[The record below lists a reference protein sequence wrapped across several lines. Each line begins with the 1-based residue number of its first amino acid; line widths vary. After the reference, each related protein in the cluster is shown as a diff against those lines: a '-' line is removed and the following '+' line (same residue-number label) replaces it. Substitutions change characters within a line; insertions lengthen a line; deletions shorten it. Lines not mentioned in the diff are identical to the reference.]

1 VVRARE
7 GQPHNDYW
15 EVPVPHRFFRS
26 DLAAWHLF
34 TPEVKELVDGV
45 LLNHPDAIESL
56 AWNPTRSSK
65 VFPAVYGKKLPSADI
80 ARAAVSHRLG
90 AVEAMVIASRER
102 RVTVVET
109 FLRHNNVDEALLQ
122 VLIEKAN
129 PAIAREL
136 LRLCENLPAD
146 MRPVLARKAGG
157 LDLLRECSYGP
168 VEHFDDAMVLD
179 AIAKESSFDYSGA
192 KPTHIRNVLQVLFSR
207 RPDLAVPALGVV
219 APSGR
224 EVTLVSVA
232 GSSNLTAQAAE
243 LVASMTTN
251 VGPGWYVR
259 EAASVLVKNP
269 FTSEA
274 AVEIVRN
281 GPHKDLPGMKRDLN
295 NRKGVL
301 EVSLRDA
308 ATPQDVSL
316 AVGFVTGRYW
326 DASLWATVEILGNPH
341 ISASILSEVRNIAG
355 WRIRGPFQKAF
366 REEVLAAGLEVPSP
380 RVLSEPRTPR
390 EPSPE
395 LVAEMSSV
403 TELLGTDRLAWE
415 TFAGLLN
422 EFEGSLSELAGI
434 AASV

>member
-1 VVRARE
+1 M
-7 GQPHNDYW
+7 Q
-15 EVPVPHRFFRS
+15 HRFFRS

-56 AWNPTRSSK
+56 AGNPTRSPK

-80 ARAAVSHRLG
+80 ARATVSHRLS
-90 AVEAMVIASRER
+90 AAEAMVIASRER

-109 FLRHNNVDEALLQ
+109 FLHYNNVDEALLR
-122 VLIEKAN
+122 VLAEKAN

-136 LRLCENLPAD
+136 LRLCENVPKD

-157 LDLLRECSYGP
+157 LDLLRECSFGSP
-168 VEHFDDAMVLD
+168 EQFDDAMVLD
-179 AIAKESSFDYSGA
+179 VLAQESSFDYAGA

-207 RPDLAVPALGVV
+207 RPELAVPALGVV

-232 GSSNLTAQAAE
+232 GSSNLTPEAAE
-243 LVASMTTN
+243 TAASMTTN
-251 VGPGWYVR
+251 AGPGWYVR
-259 EAASVLVKNP
+259 EAASLLVKNP
-269 FTSEA
+269 FTTDEA
-274 AVEIVRN
+274 ITIIKH
-281 GPHKDLPGMKRDLN
+281 GPHRDLPGMTRLLY
-295 NRKGVL
+295 NRNGFL
-301 EVSLRDA
+301 RVSLRDV
-308 ATPQDVSL
+308 ATPQDIAL
-316 AVGFVTGRYW
+316 AVGYVTGRYW

-341 ISASILSEVRNIAG
+341 IPAVKLAEVRNVAG
-355 WRIRGPFQKAF
+355 WRIRGAFQKAF
-366 REEVLAAGLEVPSP
+366 REELLAAGLEVSSP
-380 RVLSEPRTPR
+380 RALSEPRTPR
-390 EPSPE
+390 EPSSE
-395 LVAEMSSV
+395 LVAEMTSV
-403 TELLGTDRLAWE
+403 TELLGDDRLAWE